1 MLLNCKSMLQT
12 RPRLACSSRS
22 LFRQPT
28 VWETEWESCSSM
40 SSTATTIYLARSST
54 QSSSGTTQSLAPPHG
69 SRLSKSSQMTHS
81 VRRRKWK
88 TYASSTSLS
97 RRRSSKTRSAR
108 FVLAIFARTWVSI
121 LTSSSTEGMT
131 NSGKTD
137 ASKSSFNEARLGSL
151 KSSSRTSII
160 TISQLFQ

>member
-1 MLLNCKSMLQT
+1 MQSREAAVFAYTSRSRTISATKCLTGFARSVMGGSMLLNCKSMLQT

-54 QSSSGTTQSLAPPHG
+54 QSSSGTTQSPAPPHG
-69 SRLSKSSQMTHS
+69 SRLSKSSQMTLS

-97 RRRSSKTRSAR
+97 RRRSLRTKSAR
-108 FVLAIFARTWVSI
+108 FVLAISART
-121 LTSSSTEGMT
+121 
-131 NSGKTD
+131 
-137 ASKSSFNEARLGSL
+137 
-151 KSSSRTSII
+151 
-160 TISQLFQ
+160 